1 MLLCNPATE
10 LGLVSYVNEDC
21 SGIHELGYIVQKILY
36 ILAFYLV
43 ALNIIWGSVSENNDV

>member
-21 SGIHELGYIVQKILY
+21 SGIHELGYIVQQILY